1 MFGNVYR
8 SRKFTSKEKVGC
20 WLKIKKQRHHALLLQ
35 LHNNVDRKG
44 GEERKIFFSCNP
56 AGSEEEKTLTK
67 IANP

>member
-1 MFGNVYR
+1 MPFFYNCTTTLTGR
-8 SRKFTSKEKVGC
+8 
-20 WLKIKKQRHHALLLQ
+20 
-35 LHNNVDRKG
+35 